1 MESNNFLDLS
11 QQEISQEENVK
22 PPQNHALNL
31 QFSIGFSLE
40 YIGAVQNITLSEKK
54 VKFK

>member
-1 MESNNFLDLS
+1 MESNNYLDLS
-11 QQEISQEENVK
+11 QNEISQDYTAK

-40 YIGAVQNITLSEKK
+40 YIGAVQNITLLDKK
-54 VKFK
+54 VIF